1 MSEFLNGFLEFFLSI
16 RGRAFFGIIGGTI
29 LFHIFMRKD
38 LVVISSVI
46 LIVQCIVFYYIV
58 GIDENSCAVQKT
70 RSTQMMAGS
79 AMQCWLLGFE
89 HFGDMLSFSSDK
101 ISKNFSIFQAEVN
114 LGSFF

>member
-70 RSTQMMAGS
+70 RSTQMMAGQLCSVGSWDLSILVTCCHS
-79 AMQCWLLGFE
+79 AAI
-89 HFGDMLSFSSDK
+89 K
-101 ISKNFSIFQAEVN
+101 
-114 LGSFF
+114 